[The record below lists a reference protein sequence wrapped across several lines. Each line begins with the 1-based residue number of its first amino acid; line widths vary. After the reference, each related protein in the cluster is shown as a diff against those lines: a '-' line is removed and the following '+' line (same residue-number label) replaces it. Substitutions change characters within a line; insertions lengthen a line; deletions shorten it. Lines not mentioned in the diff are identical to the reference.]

1 MLNLSDGPYLGLHG
15 NRSGTYNFNTASYLS
30 FTKNRPASSIINK
43 CCLNPEKARTFLN
56 ENGFTCISSH
66 SYSMMDDTV
75 NEEEFLGSLSKGDK
89 EKHLIDRITMELYST
104 EDNEILVQLSM
115 KQYYVKTDDGQRFTT
130 DVDVVDIGF
139 IEHRKSFCESLKDR
153 MMSQCYQRAS
163 QFIDDESP
171 IIGIIGSSPEGMYVK
186 EYNLG
191 KTAKTLSAEDL
202 DLHYGHEFS
211 DFHEKLTTLLKSDSK
226 GLIIFHGEPGTG
238 KTYYIRMLLKDLVKS
253 KKNVLYVPSNFI
265 DSFLDPNFITFL
277 SDWILDQNNP
287 TIILLEDAE
296 CLVESRES
304 GVRSLGISNL
314 LNITDGILNDILG
327 TQIILTFNTDLD
339 YIDSALLRPERL
351 IARKEFSYLTQEE
364 SNLLLNHLGIEH
376 EATGNMTLAEIYSLK
391 NKRSVLYHNIKQK
404 KSKVGFVI

>member
-1 MLNLSDGPYLGLHG
+1 MLSLSDGPYLGLHG
-15 NRSGTYNFNTASYLS
+15 NRSNMYNLNVASYLS
-30 FTKNRPASSIINK
+30 FRHNKPASSITNK
-43 CCLNPEKARTFLN
+43 CCLDPEKLKQFF
-56 ENGFTCISSH
+56 ESNGFSCVSSH

-75 NEEEFLGSLSKGDK
+75 NESDFLEAISSGKK
-89 EKHLIDRITMELYST
+89 EKHLIDRTYVETYS
-104 EDNEILVQLSM
+104 NENGEVMIQVSI
-115 KQYYVKTDDGQRFTT
+115 KQYHIKIDDMQKMIM
-130 DVDVVDIGF
+130 DVDLVDIGF
-139 IEHRKSFCESLKDR
+139 IEQHRLECESIREK
-153 MMSQCYQRAS
+153 MMEHCYKRAS
-163 QFIDDESP
+163 QFIDDDAP
-171 IIGIIGSSPEGMYVK
+171 IIGIIGSAPDGMYVK

-191 KTAKTLSAEDL
+191 KTTKALSNQEL
-202 DLHYGHEFS
+202 DLHYGQEFS
-211 DFHEKLTTLLKSDSK
+211 DFHTKLATLLKSDSK

-238 KTYYIRMLLKDLVKS
+238 KTYYIRMLLKELAKS

-351 IARKEFSYLTQEE
+351 IARKEFSKLNQEE
-364 SNLLLNHLGIEH
+364 SELLVKHLGIEH
-376 EATGNMTLAEIYSLK
+376 EVNGSMSLAEIYSLK
-391 NKRSVLYHNIKQK
+391 NKRNVLYHNIKQK